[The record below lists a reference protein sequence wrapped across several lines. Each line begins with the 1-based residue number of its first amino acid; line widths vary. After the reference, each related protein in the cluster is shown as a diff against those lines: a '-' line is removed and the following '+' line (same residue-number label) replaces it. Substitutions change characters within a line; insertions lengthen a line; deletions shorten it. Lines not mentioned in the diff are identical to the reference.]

1 MTSKEWLNK
10 GEYFNY
16 KQHQIFK
23 REAGVGETLI
33 LIHGFPTAS
42 YDWHKIWK
50 QLVAHFHVITID
62 MIGFGFS
69 DKVQLLLQSSPP
81 SSN

>member
-50 QLVAHFHVITID
+50 QVR
-62 MIGFGFS
+62 
-69 DKVQLLLQSSPP
+69 K
-81 SSN
+81 